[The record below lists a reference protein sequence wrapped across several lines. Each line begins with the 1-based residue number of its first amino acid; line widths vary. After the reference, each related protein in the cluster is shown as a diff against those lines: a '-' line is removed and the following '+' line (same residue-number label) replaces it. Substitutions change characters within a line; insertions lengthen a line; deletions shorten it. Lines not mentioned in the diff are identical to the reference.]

1 VRRRN
6 QSHPLARHDDAV
18 DNDRH
23 GNKSKLRFIAVE
35 NQLYQTSF
43 YLSHAYRDHD
53 TKYPVW
59 RTLSRHTNPGLEG
72 GVGCNPRVTFDGKV
86 RNLGPLTFC
95 LCVSPQIDFPLP
107 EDHLSVSLS
116 LPVGNI
122 PD

>member
-1 VRRRN
+1 MLCVCLLLQDLV
-6 QSHPLARHDDAV
+6 QSCW
-18 DNDRH
+18 
-23 GNKSKLRFIAVE
+23 I
-35 NQLYQTSF
+35 
-43 YLSHAYRDHD
+43 
-53 TKYPVW
+53 
-59 RTLSRHTNPGLEG
+59 G